1 MFCPACLSIS
11 PWPSNVSKASP
22 HPGPLKTTRVHMS
35 LAIWA
40 LFASL
45 TDSTFAQQLALA
57 PQVTFQPSFQ
67 NLDSTHIQTPPA
79 WTALPIAASWGQKT
93 DDSARRVWLERREG
107 DGTDATNTLT
117 KLNDPLSTTMVIPVA
132 ESTPVP
138 EPSAAPLPVPFDDA
152 PPSDFKAPNS
162 DDRCPNFISS
172 LLANPTFKSC
182 YPVSMMI
189 QTSRGFFE
197 AEKQLMSIVR
207 VLDNACRPNVDSCA
221 EFLDKAAQNLTT
233 DANCKTE
240 IDQGHSRVLQAWR
253 GLKAY
258 RVLYTATCL
267 QDETTNAY
275 CFANAVTNLTT
286 PSDSFLY
293 FLPYG
298 LALPGASAPTCSWCT
313 KQTMQIFQAASAN
326 RQHFI
331 ASKYEDAANQ
341 INVVCGPD
349 FVNSTLPKAETG
361 VASAA
366 SAPRLVFVLASAL
379 AATLLGSILTL

>member
-11 PWPSNVSKASP
+11 PSPSDLSKASS
-22 HPGPLKTTRVHMS
+22 HPRPLKTTRAHMS
-35 LAIWA
+35 LAVWT
-40 LFASL
+40 LFATLTGSSL
-45 TDSTFAQQLALA
+45 AQQLALA
-57 PQVTFQPSFQ
+57 PQVTVQPPLQS
-67 NLDSTHIQTPPA
+67 LDSTHIQTPPA
-79 WTALPIAASWGQKT
+79 WTALPIASWEQKT
-93 DDSARRVWLERREG
+93 DDSAQRIWLVRREG
-107 DGTDATNTLT
+107 DGTQDANSVT
-117 KLNDPLSTTMVIPVA
+117 KLNDPLSTTMTIPVA
-132 ESTPVP
+132 ESTPAP
-138 EPSAAPLPVPFDDA
+138 EPSAAPLPVPFDDS
-152 PPSDFKAPNS
+152 PPSDFKGPNS
-162 DDRCPNFISS
+162 DDKCPNFISS

-197 AEKQLMSIVR
+197 AEKQLTSIVR

-233 DANCKTE
+233 DANCKAE
-240 IDQGHSRVLQAWR
+240 VDQGHSRVLQAWR

-326 RQHFI
+326 RQHFV
-331 ASKYEDAANQ
+331 ASKYEDAAHQ

-361 VASAA
+361 AASAMP
-366 SAPRLVFVLASAL
+366 APRLVFVLTSTLTAAL
-379 AATLLGSILTL
+379 FGSILTL